1 MLLFSSSARRK
12 CLSRL
17 VDNNSKSKKQEKHG
31 QQQQLNIFTLS
42 TFMLNKFLEIA
53 VSRISQLSYIVT
65 RKFKNKELNMDTGQS
80 FRNYCERYV
89 YVFNHD

>member
-17 VDNNSKSKKQEKHG
+17 VDNNSKSKKEEKYDKK
-31 QQQQLNIFTLS
+31 QQLNIFTLS
-42 TFMLNKFLEIA
+42 TFMLNRFLEVA
-53 VSRISQLSYIVT
+53 FSRISQLSHIVT
-65 RKFKNKELNMDTGQS
+65 RKFKNKESNMDTGQS

-89 YVFNHD
+89 NLFQS